1 MDQSIAR
8 FRWLR
13 VPAVLTTIGLLAACG
28 NTTGGTTPSAAT
40 GTKGGTLTMLGTGD
54 VDHLDPASAY
64 YTVSFQVI
72 RGYSRQLVTYP
83 TSSDPNAST
92 SIVADMATQVPSTSN
107 GGVKPEGVASY
118 FQNQKGG

>member
-8 FRWLR
+8 YRWLR

-28 NTTGGTTPSAAT
+28 NTTGTTTSAAT

-64 YTVSFQVI
+64 YTVSFQII
-72 RGYSRQLVTYP
+72 RGYSRQLVTSP
-83 TSSDPNAST
+83 TSSDPNANT

-107 GGVKPEGVASY
+107 GGISADGLTYTFKIKS
-118 FQNQKGG
+118 